1 LVYRATARTRAR
13 LADNRRRLVEE
24 ASTLVTEE
32 GFAAVSIAR
41 VAEAAEIA
49 AGTVYRYFPS
59 KADLLAEVFRRAAGR
74 EVEVMRAAAIGTAPV
89 RERLRRA
96 LELFSDRALRSGRL
110 AWALLVEPIDPAV
123 EAERIVFRRA
133 YADVL
138 VQLLREGTGSG
149 ELPAQDESIAAA
161 AIVGALGEALLTP
174 LAVDGRAA
182 EGHRAIRAAVDF
194 CMRGVG

>member
-1 LVYRATARTRAR
+1 VVYRATARTRAR
-13 LADNRRRLVEE
+13 LADNRRRLIDE
-24 ASTLVTEE
+24 ASTLVAQE

-49 AGTVYRYFPS
+49 SGTVYRYFPS
-59 KADLLAEVFRRAAGR
+59 KSDLLAEVFRRAASH
-74 EVEVMRAAAIGTAPV
+74 EVDVMRAAARGTGPV

-138 VQLLREGTGSG
+138 VTLLREGTATG
-149 ELPAQDESIAAA
+149 ELSPQDEAIAAA

-182 EGHRAIRAAVDF
+182 EGRPAIRAAVDF
-194 CMRGVG
+194 CLRGVG